1 MNFKEKLHQA
11 TRRHSSLV
19 CVGLDTDVAKLP
31 YGVRDKQDPILYFNQ
46 KIIDATADLVCCYKP
61 NFAFYG
67 ALGASG
73 FATLQRTIEHVPD
86 HVPVLVDAKVGDIG
100 NTADQYAKKFF
111 SALDA
116 DALTVTPYMGYDAV
130 APFTSYKNKTTFLV
144 CLTSNPGADDF
155 EKQQMGDRPLYEHV
169 IAKAHEWNAA
179 NNIGL
184 VIGATQ
190 PEHFARVRELAPE
203 LPLLIPGIGAQG
215 GDVAT
220 AVKNGQ
226 DKNGAGIIVNS
237 SRGIIFAS
245 QGDDYAEAA
254 RAAALALRDAINAQR
269 SRW

>member
-1 MNFKEKLHQA
+1 MSFKEKQHQA
-11 TRRHSSLV
+11 TSRNNSLV
-19 CVGLDTDVAKLP
+19 CVGLDTDHTKLP
-31 YGVRDKQDPILYFNQ
+31 DAVCERRDPVLYFNQ

-86 HVPVLVDAKVGDIG
+86 HVPVLIDAKVGDIG
-100 NTADQYAKKFF
+100 NTAEQYAQKFF
-111 SALDA
+111 CALDA
-116 DALTVTPYMGYDAV
+116 DALTVTPYMGHDAV
-130 APFTSYKNKTTFLV
+130 APFTAYRDRTTFLV

-155 EKQQMGDRPLYEHV
+155 EKQQMGDHPLYEHV

-184 VIGATQ
+184 VIGGTQ
-190 PEHFARVRELAPE
+190 PESFARVRELAPR

-226 DKNGAGIIVNS
+226 DENGGGILVNS

-254 RAAALALRDAINAQR
+254 RAAALELRDSINAHR
-269 SRW
+269 SS

>member
-1 MNFKEKLHQA
+1 MSFKEKLHQA
-11 TRRHSSLV
+11 TNRNNSLV
-19 CVGLDTDVAKLP
+19 CVGLDTDFAKLP
-31 YGVRDKQDPILYFNQ
+31 NGVRDKQDPVLYFNQ

-73 FATLQRTIEHVPD
+73 FATLQRTIEHIPD

-100 NTADQYAKKFF
+100 NTAEQYAQKFF
-111 SALDA
+111 CTLGA
-116 DALTVTPYMGYDAV
+116 DALTVTPYMGHDAV
-130 APFTSYKNKTTFLV
+130 APFTAYKDRTTFLV

-179 NNIGL
+179 DNIGL
-184 VIGATQ
+184 VIGGTQ

-215 GDVAT
+215 GDIET

-226 DKNGAGIIVNS
+226 DKNGAGILVNS

-254 RAAALALRDAINAQR
+254 RAAALELRDAINAQR
-269 SRW
+269 SS